1 MHDPDPKLSK
11 ITLIKLHSE
20 NSVEVDFNVNVTI
33 MRIDN
38 L

>member
-1 MHDPDPKLSK
+1 MHDPDPEQSK

-20 NSVEVDFNVNVTI
+20 NSVEVDFNVNVIIT
-33 MRIDN
+33 RNDN